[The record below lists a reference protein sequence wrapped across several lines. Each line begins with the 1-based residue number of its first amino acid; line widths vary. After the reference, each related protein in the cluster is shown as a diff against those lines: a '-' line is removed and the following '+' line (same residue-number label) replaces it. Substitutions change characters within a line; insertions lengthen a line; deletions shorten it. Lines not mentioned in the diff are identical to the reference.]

1 MGFVLIFVLTWLAVF
16 IIYGMYKK
24 LSVLENTFVY
34 LVVLTL
40 GINIA
45 WIVAEELKLISI
57 TKDGLLFTGYVLHR
71 SVLIPF
77 IYVILMNLVFRFQSV
92 AGRLLCAGGA
102 LVLLLALDGVMLA
115 YEVIRY
121 LKWNLWLEAI
131 EIVALQLA
139 TYLLLRLY
147 RKAA

>member
-1 MGFVLIFVLTWLAVF
+1 MGFVLIFALTWLAVF

-34 LVVLTL
+34 LVVLIL

-45 WIVAEELKLISI
+45 WIVAEELKLTSI
-57 TKDGLLFTGYVLHR
+57 TKDGLLFAGYVLYR
-71 SVLIPF
+71 SVLIPL
-77 IYVILMNLVFRFQSV
+77 IYVVLMNMVFRFQSA

-102 LVLLLALDGVMLA
+102 VVLLLALDGVMLA
-115 YEVIRY
+115 CEVIRY

-131 EIVALQLA
+131 EIVVLQLV